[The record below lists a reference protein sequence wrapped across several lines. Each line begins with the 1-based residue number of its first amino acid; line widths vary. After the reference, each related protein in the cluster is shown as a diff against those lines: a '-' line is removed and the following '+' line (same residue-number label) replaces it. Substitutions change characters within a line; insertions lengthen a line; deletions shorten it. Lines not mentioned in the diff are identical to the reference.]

1 MDDLISV
8 GDTTIDLYFKG
19 SSLTKNNTR
28 FQLAVGGKYFVNH
41 FHIGVGGGGA
51 NVALNVAKIGYKVAL
66 ISKIGHN
73 HFEKVILDR
82 LKKAAVST
90 QLSQFED
97 DYYNLSAV
105 LLTEK
110 GERTIINY
118 QNQHEH
124 LLNDLYWQK
133 VESAR
138 QTKMV
143 YFGNLPD
150 VSLTER
156 KILIRKL
163 RKVSQRIIINLGVND
178 CRRDPSQLKDFFR
191 SADGLIINRYELAD
205 LIRKKAAS
213 LNLKNNLLHFLP
225 EFKDK
230 FLVVT
235 DAEKGS
241 YGYEKDSIYY
251 SPPAKVKKIVDTTGA
266 GDAYTAGFISQYL
279 KTADLFLAMK
289 EGTRFAGRILA
300 QVGAN

>member
-1 MDDLISV
+1 MTDLISV

-19 SSLTKNNTR
+19 DSLTKNGAR

-41 FHIGVGGGGA
+41 FHVGVGGGGA
-51 NVALNVAKIGYKVAL
+51 NVALNVARAGYKVIL

-82 LKKAAVST
+82 LKRASVSVK
-90 QLSQFED
+90 LSQFED

-124 LLNDLYWQK
+124 LLNDLYWQR
-133 VESAR
+133 VASVH

-156 KILIRKL
+156 KVLIRKL
-163 RKVSQRIIINLGVND
+163 REISQRLIINLGVND
-178 CRRDPSQLKDFFR
+178 CRRDRDQLKDFFR
-191 SADGLIINRYELAD
+191 FADGLIINRYELAD
-205 LIRKKAAS
+205 LIRKKAAD
-213 LNLKNNLLHFLP
+213 LNLKNNLLYFLP

-241 YGYEKDSIYY
+241 YGYEKGRAYY
-251 SPPAKVKKIVDTTGA
+251 FPPAKVKKIVDTTGA

-279 KTADLFLAMK
+279 KTANLFLAMK
-289 EGTRFAGRILA
+289 EGTRFAGRILT
-300 QVGAN
+300 QIGAN